1 MIRGPRSCALALAM
15 AACAAGVDAATLTV
29 STSADGGPGSLRAA
43 VLAANAADPAE
54 PQDIVFARG
63 VDGLRFGQPL
73 PVLEHPDIS
82 VRGAGGS
89 NGVPTLQ
96 GEDSKPLL
104 RVASSVQRLGLS
116 DLILEAGRG
125 SAGAGCLD
133 GIALLDSAVIEIDR
147 VTFSGCRQDNDD
159 TALGGAVSLNG
170 QVTIRDSRIE
180 ESRAIGVQ
188 AAAGGAILFG
198 VGSLW
203 IERSVLRDN
212 EAIGADAAT
221 AFGGGI
227 AMIVPGSA
235 TLEIRDSLLQ
245 FNVAGQGGAL
255 YLRNADSLLL
265 HSGLLGNAAEFGS
278 AIQAQAL
285 NNAPLRLSLESSTV
299 FDNEASERGALHVIG
314 STASLRMRNV
324 SLWNNS
330 AGDHISD
337 LPGAHLSLQG
347 ARLQSVHSTLV
358 GRIGTRVPA
367 GPTPLGSACVL
378 NAGPG
383 NAPFVAGNVATDNTC
398 TALMPQIDAGDEAA
412 LGLGARESTPVG
424 VPFYPLLPG
433 SALLDAGIGGT
444 PGPTAFDTCAPL
456 DVRGSARPD
465 DGDLDGTP
473 RCDVGA
479 YELNTTALFRDGFES
494 RLR

>member
-1 MIRGPRSCALALAM
+1 MSRGLCFSTWALVLASGSM
-15 AACAAGVDAATLTV
+15 SLNAATLTV
-29 STSADGGPGSLRAA
+29 SNSNDSGPGSLRAA
-43 VLAANAADPAE
+43 ILAANAAAPAE
-54 PQDIVFARG
+54 PQNIVFAPG
-63 VDGLRFGQPL
+63 VDGLSFGEPL

-116 DLILEAGRG
+116 DLVLEAGRG
-125 SAGAGCLD
+125 SVGAGCLD
-133 GIALLDSAVIEIDR
+133 AIAMLDSAVVEIDR
-147 VTFSGCRQDNDD
+147 VTFSACRQDNDD
-159 TALGGAVSLNG
+159 TALGGAISLNG
-170 QVTIRDSRIE
+170 QASIRDSRIE
-180 ESRAIGVQ
+180 ESLAIGAQ
-188 AAAGGAILFG
+188 AAAGGAILFA
-198 VGSLW
+198 VGSLR

-235 TLEIRDSLLQ
+235 TLEIHDSLLQ
-245 FNVAGQGGAL
+245 FNAAGQGGAL
-255 YLRNADSLLL
+255 YLRNAESLVLR
-265 HSGLLGNAAEFGS
+265 SGLVGNAGEFGS

-285 NNAPLRLSLESSTV
+285 NSAPLRLSLESSTV

-330 AGDHISD
+330 AGDANSD

-383 NAPFVAGNVATDNTC
+383 NTPFVAGNIATDNTC
-398 TALMPQIDAGDEAA
+398 AALMPQINPGNEAA
-412 LGLGARESTPVG
+412 LGLGVREFTALG
-424 VPFYPLLPG
+424 VPFYPLLAG
-433 SALLDAGIGGT
+433 SPLIDAGIGST
-444 PGPTAFDTCAPL
+444 AGPTAFDTCAPL

-465 DGDLDGTP
+465 DGDLDGTS
-473 RCDVGA
+473 RCDIGA
-479 YELNTTALFRDGFES
+479 YERNAVGIFSNGFES
-494 RLR
+494 VTP